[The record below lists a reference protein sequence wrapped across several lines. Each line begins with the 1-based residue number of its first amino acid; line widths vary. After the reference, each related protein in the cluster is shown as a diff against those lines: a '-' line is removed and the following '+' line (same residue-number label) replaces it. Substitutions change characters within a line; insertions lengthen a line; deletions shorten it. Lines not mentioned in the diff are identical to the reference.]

1 MIILGDAAGRIVRM
15 LIQTV
20 LGFMIGD
27 KFHET
32 LGVLCEQNHG
42 RRSPMRRLLW
52 SVVHCPPLSPFLSMD
67 AMSYQSDNNLQAA
80 LKACKSSFLSVG
92 FFSFFVNA
100 LMLVPTF
107 YMIQVSGRVVPSSST
122 STLLMLTLI
131 MTVLVVTMGALEWVR
146 SRIMVRISNR
156 LDVLLSRDVYRA
168 SFKRALSSGGA
179 DATAQS
185 LSDLTSLRQFF
196 TGSGLFAFFDAP
208 WFPIYTIVMFL
219 FHPWFG
225 WITLGC
231 GAVLAILAVVNH
243 RVTGQALATAN
254 KENVASNVVTT
265 KTLRNAEV
273 IESMG
278 MLETLMN
285 RWAKRQRNVMLL
297 QSNASDKGG
306 VVSSTSKTFRTWS
319 QSIMLATGAYLVITH
334 EINPGLLMAGS
345 LLLGRALAPIDQMIG
360 NWKGF
365 VAAKVQYDR
374 LNKVM
379 DDLKNE
385 PERMPLPAPEGH
397 IQVENLI
404 VAPPGSKAPVLR
416 SISFVAP
423 AGSIVGIVGPSAA
436 GKSTLVRALMGIWP
450 PQHGVV
456 RLDGADIATWD
467 KQALGPY
474 VGYLPQDIELFEG
487 SISEN
492 IARFDKVDPEKVVEA
507 AQMAGVHEMILMQ
520 PDGYDT
526 VIGSEGVNLSG
537 GQRQR
542 IGLARALYGKP
553 RLIVLDEPN
562 SNLDDVGEKALG
574 IALQKVKESGA
585 TVFIVSHR
593 PNILSRLDRVL
604 VMAGGTIS
612 LYGERDKV
620 IAQLAQQ
627 QAGNQPRVAKAAPP
641 AGPAAPTA
649 PAGPAAPGAPA
660 APTPPVAPAGGN
672 PAAPSPATPNGV

>member
-1 MIILGDAAGRIVRM
+1 MGG
-15 LIQTV
+15 
-20 LGFMIGD
+20 
-27 KFHET
+27 T
-32 LGVLCEQNHG
+32 LPAV
-42 RRSPMRRLLW
+42 
-52 SVVHCPPLSPFLSMD
+52 FAYLSMD
-67 AMSYQSDNNLQAA
+67 TMSSLSDNNLQAA

-107 YMIQVSGRVVPSSST
+107 YMIQISGRVIPSSST

-131 MTVLVVTMGALEWVR
+131 LTVLIATMGALEWVR

-156 LDVLLSRDVYRA
+156 LDVMLSRDVYRA

-185 LSDLTSLRQFF
+185 LNDLTALRQFF

-208 WFPIYTIVMFL
+208 WLPIYTVVMFL

-225 WITLGC
+225 YMTLAC
-231 GAVLAILAVVNH
+231 ALVLVGLAVVNH
-243 RVTGQALATAN
+243 RLTANALANAN

-285 RWAKRQRNVMLL
+285 RWAKRQRRIMLM
-297 QSNASDKGG
+297 QSEASDKGG
-306 VVSSTSKTFRTWS
+306 IVSTISKTFRTWS
-319 QSIMLATGAYLVITH
+319 QSIMLAIGAYLVVTH

-345 LLLGRALAPIDQMIG
+345 LLLGRALGPIDQMIG
-360 NWKGF
+360 SWKSF
-365 VAAKVQYDR
+365 VAARVQYDR
-374 LNKVM
+374 LSKVL
-379 DDLKNE
+379 DDLSKE
-385 PERMPLPAPEGH
+385 PERMPLPAPEGQ
-397 IQVENLI
+397 IQVENLV
-404 VAPPGSKAPVLR
+404 VAPPGAKAPVIR
-416 SISFVAP
+416 NMSFVVP

-456 RLDGADIATWD
+456 RLDGADIASWD
-467 KQALGPY
+467 KQALGQY

-492 IARFDKVDPEKVVEA
+492 IARFDKIDPEKVVQA
-507 AQMAGVHEMILMQ
+507 AQIAGVHEMILML

-526 VIGSEGVNLSG
+526 VIGSDGVNLSG

-542 IGLARALYGKP
+542 VGLARAIYGNP

-562 SNLDDVGEKALG
+562 SNLDDVGERALG
-574 IALQKVKESGA
+574 VALQKLKETGA

-593 PNILSRLDRVL
+593 PNILTRLDRIL
-604 VMAGGTIS
+604 VMAGGAIS
-612 LYGERDKV
+612 LYGERDRV
-620 IAQLAQQ
+620 IAELAAQQ
-627 QAGNQPRVAKAAPP
+627 AKGQQRVGQAAA
-641 AGPAAPTA
+641 AQ
-649 PAGPAAPGAPA
+649 APA
-660 APTPPVAPAGGN
+660 AASPNPASPAPAA
-672 PAAPSPATPNGV
+672 AAPVVPTSTGA

>member
-1 MIILGDAAGRIVRM
+1 
-15 LIQTV
+15 
-20 LGFMIGD
+20 
-27 KFHET
+27 
-32 LGVLCEQNHG
+32 
-42 RRSPMRRLLW
+42 
-52 SVVHCPPLSPFLSMD
+52 
-67 AMSYQSDNNLQAA
+67 MSYQSDNNLQAA

-345 LLLGRALAPIDQMIG
+345 LLLGRALAPIDQMIS

-365 VAAKVQYDR
+365 VGAKVQYDR

>member
-1 MIILGDAAGRIVRM
+1 
-15 LIQTV
+15 
-20 LGFMIGD
+20 
-27 KFHET
+27 
-32 LGVLCEQNHG
+32 
-42 RRSPMRRLLW
+42 
-52 SVVHCPPLSPFLSMD
+52 
-67 AMSYQSDNNLQAA
+67 MSSNSENNLQAA
-80 LKACKSSFLSVG
+80 LRACKSSFLSVG

-107 YMIQVSGRVVPSSST
+107 FMIQVSGRVVPSSST
-122 STLLMLTLI
+122 STLLMLSLI
-131 MTVLVVTMGALEWVR
+131 LTVLLLTMGALEWVR

-168 SFKRALSSGGA
+168 SFKRALTSGGA

-185 LSDLTSLRQFF
+185 LNDLTALRQFF
-196 TGSGLFAFFDAP
+196 TGPGLFFFNDTATTE
-208 WFPIYTIVMFL
+208 IYTIVMFL

-225 WITLGC
+225 WMTLAC
-231 GAVLAILAVVNH
+231 GAVLSVLAVVNH
-243 RVTGQALATAN
+243 RVTGQALAAAN
-254 KENVASNVVTT
+254 RENVASNVVTT

-285 RWAKRQRNVMLL
+285 RWAKRQRNVMML
-297 QSNASDKGG
+297 QSQASDKGG

-319 QSIMLATGAYLVITH
+319 QSMMLAIGAYLVINH

-345 LLLGRALAPIDQMIG
+345 LLLGRALSPIDQMIG
-360 NWKGF
+360 SWKGF

-379 DDLKNE
+379 DDLNKE

-404 VAPPGSKAPVLR
+404 VAPPGAKAPVLR

-456 RLDGADIATWD
+456 RLDGADIASWD

-492 IARFDKVDPEKVVEA
+492 IARFDKVDPEKVVQA
-507 AQMAGVHEMILMQ
+507 AQMAGVHEMILML

-542 IGLARALYGKP
+542 IGLARAIYGNP

-562 SNLDDVGEKALG
+562 SNLDDVGERALG
-574 IALQKVKESGA
+574 VALQKLKETGA

-593 PNILSRLDRVL
+593 PNILTRLDRIL

-612 LYGERDKV
+612 LYGERDRV
-620 IAQLAQQ
+620 IAELAAQQ
-627 QAGNQPRVAKAAPP
+627 AKLQQRGAPAAAAQAP
-641 AGPAAPTA
+641 ATAPTA
-649 PAGPAAPGAPA
+649 PPAPDAAPA
-660 APTPPVAPAGGN
+660 AP
-672 PAAPSPATPNGV
+672 AAVVPATTSTGA

>member
-1 MIILGDAAGRIVRM
+1 
-15 LIQTV
+15 
-20 LGFMIGD
+20 
-27 KFHET
+27 
-32 LGVLCEQNHG
+32 
-42 RRSPMRRLLW
+42 
-52 SVVHCPPLSPFLSMD
+52 MD

-131 MTVLVVTMGALEWVR
+131 MTVLIVTMGALEWVR

-168 SFKRALSSGGA
+168 SFKRALTSGGA

-225 WITLGC
+225 WITLAC

-243 RVTGQALATAN
+243 KVTGQALADAN
-254 KENVASNVVTT
+254 KENVVSNVVTT

-306 VVSSTSKTFRTWS
+306 VVSSTSKTFRSWS
-319 QSIMLATGAYLVITH
+319 QSIMLGTGAYLVITH

-345 LLLGRALAPIDQMIG
+345 LLLGRALSPIDQMIN

-672 PAAPSPATPNGV
+672 PAAPSPAAPNGV

>member
-1 MIILGDAAGRIVRM
+1 M
-15 LIQTV
+15 
-20 LGFMIGD
+20 
-27 KFHET
+27 
-32 LGVLCEQNHG
+32 
-42 RRSPMRRLLW
+42 S
-52 SVVHCPPLSPFLSMD
+52 SLSE
-67 AMSYQSDNNLQAA
+67 NNLQAA
-80 LKACKSSFLSVG
+80 LKACKHSFLSVG

-131 MTVLVVTMGALEWVR
+131 MTVLIATMGSLEWVR

-156 LDVLLSRDVYRA
+156 LDVMLSRDVYRA
-168 SFKRALSSGGA
+168 SFKRALNSGGA

-185 LSDLTSLRQFF
+185 LNDLTALRQFS
-196 TGSGLFAFFDAP
+196 TGNGLFAFFDAP
-208 WFPIYTIVMFL
+208 WFPIYTVVMFL

-225 WITLGC
+225 FMTLAC
-231 GAVLAILAVVNH
+231 GLILTFLAFVNH
-243 RVTGQALATAN
+243 RLTANALANAN

-278 MLETLMN
+278 MLETLMS
-285 RWAKRQRNVMLL
+285 RWAKRQRRILML
-297 QSNASDKGG
+297 QSEASDKGG
-306 VVSSTSKTFRTWS
+306 IVTTLSKTFRTWS
-319 QSIMLATGAYLVITH
+319 QSIMLAIGAYLVVTH

-345 LLLGRALAPIDQMIG
+345 LLLGRALAPIDQMISS
-360 NWKGF
+360 WKGF

-374 LNKVM
+374 LSKVL
-379 DDLKNE
+379 DDLNKE

-397 IQVENLI
+397 VQVENLV
-404 VAPPGSKAPVLR
+404 VAPPGAKAPVIR
-416 SISFVAP
+416 NISFVVP
-423 AGSIVGIVGPSAA
+423 TGSIVGIVGPSAA

-456 RLDGADIATWD
+456 RLDGADIASWD
-467 KQALGPY
+467 KQALGQY

-487 SISEN
+487 TVSEN
-492 IARFDKVDPEKVVEA
+492 IARFEQVDPEKVVQA
-507 AQMAGVHEMILMQ
+507 AQIAGVHEMILML

-542 IGLARALYGKP
+542 VGLARAIYGNP

-574 IALQKVKESGA
+574 IALMKLKESGA

-604 VMAGGTIS
+604 VMSAGTIS

-627 QAGNQPRVAKAAPP
+627 QASAQQRVAQAAAAAGPGTP
-641 AGPAAPTA
+641 ATPASPTPPAAP
-649 PAGPAAPGAPA
+649 AGA
-660 APTPPVAPAGGN
+660 N
-672 PAAPSPATPNGV
+672 PAAPSNVTSTGA

>member
-1 MIILGDAAGRIVRM
+1 
-15 LIQTV
+15 
-20 LGFMIGD
+20 
-27 KFHET
+27 
-32 LGVLCEQNHG
+32 
-42 RRSPMRRLLW
+42 
-52 SVVHCPPLSPFLSMD
+52 
-67 AMSYQSDNNLQAA
+67 MSSQSENNLQAA

-107 YMIQVSGRVVPSSST
+107 FMIQVSGRVVPSSST

-131 MTVLVVTMGALEWVR
+131 LTVLLLTMGALEWVR

-168 SFKRALSSGGA
+168 SFKRALTSGGA

-185 LSDLTSLRQFF
+185 LNDLTALRQFF
-196 TGSGLFAFFDAP
+196 TGPGLFAFFDAP

-225 WITLGC
+225 WMTLAC
-231 GAVLAILAVVNH
+231 GAVLSVLAVVNH
-243 RVTGQALATAN
+243 RLTGQALAAAN

-285 RWAKRQRNVMLL
+285 RWAKRQRNIMML
-297 QSNASDKGG
+297 QSQASDKGG
-306 VVSSTSKTFRTWS
+306 IVSSTSKTFRMWS
-319 QSIMLATGAYLVITH
+319 QSIMLAIGAYLVVTH

-345 LLLGRALAPIDQMIG
+345 LLLGRALAPIDQMISS
-360 NWKGF
+360 WKGF

-379 DDLKNE
+379 DDLNNE

-404 VAPPGSKAPVLR
+404 VAPPGAKAPVLR

-456 RLDGADIATWD
+456 RLDGADIASWD

-487 SISEN
+487 SVSEN
-492 IARFDKVDPEKVVEA
+492 IARFDKVDPEKVVQA
-507 AQMAGVHEMILMQ
+507 AQMAGVHEMILML

-542 IGLARALYGKP
+542 IGLARAIYGNP

-562 SNLDDVGEKALG
+562 SNLDDVGERALG
-574 IALQKVKESGA
+574 VALQKLKETGA

-593 PNILSRLDRVL
+593 PNILTRLDRIL

-612 LYGERDKV
+612 LYGDRDRV
-620 IAQLAQQ
+620 IAELAAQQ
-627 QAGNQPRVAKAAPP
+627 AKLQQRGAQAAAAQAP
-641 AGPAAPTA
+641 ATAPTA
-649 PAGPAAPGAPA
+649 PPAPDAAPA
-660 APTPPVAPAGGN
+660 AP
-672 PAAPSPATPNGV
+672 AAVVPATTSTGA

>member
-1 MIILGDAAGRIVRM
+1 MIQAIGHGTSRLPDNLTRSCPDVGVTLPAA
-15 LIQTV
+15 
-20 LGFMIGD
+20 FAY
-27 KFHET
+27 
-32 LGVLCEQNHG
+32 
-42 RRSPMRRLLW
+42 
-52 SVVHCPPLSPFLSMD
+52 LSMD
-67 AMSYQSDNNLQAA
+67 TMSSQPENNLQAA

-107 YMIQVSGRVVPSSST
+107 FMIQVSGRVVPSSSA

-131 MTVLVVTMGALEWVR
+131 LTFLLLILGSLEWVR

-168 SFKRALSSGGA
+168 SFKRALHSGGG

-185 LSDLTSLRQFF
+185 LNDLTSLRQFF
-196 TGSGLFAFFDAP
+196 TGPGVFAFFDAP
-208 WFPIYTIVMFL
+208 WFPIYTAIMFL

-225 WITLGC
+225 WMTLGC
-231 GAVLAILAVVNH
+231 GAILTALAVVNH
-243 RVTGQALATAN
+243 RVTGQALASAN
-254 KENVASNVVTT
+254 KENVASNVVTS

-297 QSNASDKGG
+297 QSQASDKGG
-306 VVSSTSKTFRTWS
+306 AVSSLSKMFRTWS
-319 QSIMLATGAYLVITH
+319 QSFMLAIGAYLVITH

-345 LLLGRALAPIDQMIG
+345 LLLGRALSPIDQMI
-360 NWKGF
+360 NSWKGF

-374 LNKVM
+374 LSKVM
-379 DDLKNE
+379 DDLKKE

-404 VAPPGSKAPVLR
+404 VAPPGAKSPVLR
-416 SISFVAP
+416 NISFVTP

-456 RLDGADIATWD
+456 RLDGADIASWD

-492 IARFDKVDPEKVVEA
+492 IARFDKVDPDKVVQA
-507 AQMAGVHEMILMQ
+507 AQMAGVHEMILML

-542 IGLARALYGKP
+542 IGLARAIYGNP

-562 SNLDDVGEKALG
+562 SNLDDVGERALG
-574 IALQKVKESGA
+574 VALQKLKETGA

-593 PNILSRLDRVL
+593 PNILTRLDRIL

-612 LYGERDKV
+612 LYGERDRV
-620 IAQLAQQ
+620 IAELAAQQ
-627 QAGNQPRVAKAAPP
+627 AKLQQRGAQAAAAQSPTTPP
-641 AGPAAPTA
+641 NTPAATPVAPTA
-649 PAGPAAPGAPA
+649 VVPAASTSTGA
-660 APTPPVAPAGGN
+660 
-672 PAAPSPATPNGV
+672 